1 MIRRL
6 DLPKKKRQRQWQ
18 IHLENNPRDL
28 WPLRH
33 LIRMMRGHEL
43 TNNNTVTKTIPQTC
57 DIWDTNYNSDNWEPE
72 FMTICVAWQL
82 RVTLDSI
89 RTSCDVYGIWGR
101 LNGWQKRYLVN
112 KPKVKKSRFGEFF
125 DYWAFGL
132 PQTKWFKNQSRVL
145 IIQINCFCEKYKKL
159 LKL

>member
-1 MIRRL
+1 M
-6 DLPKKKRQRQWQ
+6 
-18 IHLENNPRDL
+18 
-28 WPLRH
+28 
-33 LIRMMRGHEL
+33 
-43 TNNNTVTKTIPQTC
+43 TKTIPETC

-145 IIQINCFCEKYKKL
+145 IIQINCFCEKYKSYWNYSGNFFWKWQACNVYRRPQ
-159 LKL
+159 KKFGQHFQC